1 MELAQKVTSMVLSL
15 RKRERII
22 VRQPLQAIS
31 IPVTEQ
37 TLRDDL
43 EAVRRLILDEV
54 NVKELK
60 FVEGQM
66 LEKKVKCNFRV
77 MGKKFGKLMK
87 AVASAVDA
95 LTQAEIARLETEG
108 TLALTVEGESITVE
122 RADVEI
128 VSEDIPGWVVANEG
142 ALTVALDIEV
152 TDDLRREGLAR
163 EMVKRIQAYRKANG
177 FEMTDHINIVMETG
191 VLDLYPFS
199 AWFWF
204 SLFVFA
210 MLSLRISK

>member
-1 MELAQKVTSMVLSL
+1 M
-15 RKRERII
+15 
-22 VRQPLQAIS
+22 
-31 IPVTEQ
+31 
-37 TLRDDL
+37 
-43 EAVRRLILDEV
+43 RRLILDEV

-163 EMVKRIQAYRKANG
+163 EMVKRIQAYRKDNG
-177 FEMTDHINIVMETG
+177 FEITDHINIVMQAGDAARCEAVEAFREYICTQ
-191 VLDLYPFS
+191 VLADSFT
-199 AWFWF
+199 
-204 SLFVFA
+204 FA
-210 MLSLRISK
+210 ADVADAAAFDFDGTIINVNISKA